1 MNQSMRSLN
10 SAACVVVARCR
21 FTQKPRPM
29 AVRTSA
35 IAALAARFAVAVC
48 AVCTCVTPAHAGLTW
63 GWSFGGTEAGAFT
76 TNGTL
81 ADAAGPFNFTMTNFN
96 VTASTVPSLVGR
108 PYTESQPLQ
117 GFVWNG
123 AAATQFYRNSG
134 GSTSGSV
141 FGVLD
146 LSLNEYAYLF
156 SASPA
161 EGALVTG
168 EFTPVVIFSALT
180 LSPSGPSGV
189 PEIDPNGLS
198 AVLGLLVGGLGLLER
213 RRYGR

>member
-1 MNQSMRSLN
+1 MNQSMRSQN
-10 SAACVVVARCR
+10 SVACVVVARCR

-29 AVRTSA
+29 AVRTWA
-35 IAALAARFAVAVC
+35 MAALAARFAVAVV

-81 ADAAGPFNFTMTNFN
+81 ADAAGSFDFTITNFN
-96 VTASTVPSLVGR
+96 VTASSVSSLVGR
-108 PYTESQPLQ
+108 PYTENMPLQ
-117 GFVWNG
+117 GFLWNG

-134 GSTSGSV
+134 GYTNGSN
-141 FGVLD
+141 FDVLD
-146 LSLNEYAYLF
+146 LSLNQYTYMFYAP
-156 SASPA
+156 SAQ
-161 EGALVTG
+161 GALVSPAD
-168 EFTPVVIFSALT
+168 FFPNLSALT
-180 LSPSGPSGV
+180 LNPSGPSGV

-198 AVLGLLVGGLGLLER
+198 AALGLIVGGLGLLER